1 MCKETK
7 TTNDGAEVIYSN
19 KTGTQIV
26 CVNTGDVVNCIK
38 NSGGNTIDDEPPYV
52 SNMVFH

>member
-7 TTNDGAEVIYSN
+7 TTNDGAEIIYSN

-26 CVNTGDVVNCIK
+26 CVNAGDVVNCIK
-38 NSGGNTIDDEPPYV
+38 NSGGNTIDD
-52 SNMVFH
+52 